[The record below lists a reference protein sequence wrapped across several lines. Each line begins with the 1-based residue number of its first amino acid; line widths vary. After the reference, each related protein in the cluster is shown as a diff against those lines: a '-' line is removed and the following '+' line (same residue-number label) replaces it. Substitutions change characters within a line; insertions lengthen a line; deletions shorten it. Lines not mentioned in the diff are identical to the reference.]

1 MATHALGHTLIRSGL
16 LAAALLA
23 SSIPA
28 QLNADQN
35 WQRCHRADVKAL
47 KVFTVG
53 EAALYREN
61 CNVDDL
67 LEPPLQLSFRYFRE
81 VPGDAFG
88 KAAMHFLEKNL
99 DETRFTRLESEL
111 ERFNQHYKDVDDG
124 DRYTLIYENGG
135 LTLALNGEPLTQ
147 QKGDDFAHAYLTI
160 WFGPSP
166 YSPAMKE
173 SLLGQR

>member
-1 MATHALGHTLIRSGL
+1 MIRITLTVTSL
-16 LAAALLA
+16 LIGISPVLVSAEE
-23 SSIPA
+23 
-28 QLNADQN
+28 D

-53 EAALYREN
+53 EASLYREN
-61 CNVDDL
+61 CNAADL
-67 LEPPLQLSFRYFRE
+67 LAPPLKLAFRYFRD

-99 DETRFTRLESEL
+99 DESRFERLEPEL
-111 ERFNQHYKDVDDG
+111 ATFNQYYQDVGDGDQYTLTYDDG
-124 DRYTLIYENGG
+124 A
-135 LTLALNGEPLTQ
+135 LTLALNGKALTKQ
-147 QKGDDFAHAYLTI
+147 SGDDFAHAYLTI
-160 WFGPSP
+160 WFGPDP